1 MLHIGMDD
9 TDSVEGGCT
18 TWLATEVIKELSDF
32 DLIGCPRLVRL
43 NPNVPWK
50 TRGNGAVSFTFGKG
64 KGNKKKIGEIDGS
77 NIFSFEN
84 GVSIKSL
91 RALVYSGLLAY
102 DQEEGNEPDYNE
114 FQVGNWLEDVDEK
127 MLTEMIDSMMESK
140 ILGNQ
145 LNMGIERNPQTKKKT
160 SPKDT

>member
-1 MLHIGMDD
+1 MHFSMNFWANF
-9 TDSVEGGCT
+9 TDILDISLE
-18 TWLATEVIKELSDF
+18 
-32 DLIGCPRLVRL
+32 
-43 NPNVPWK
+43 
-50 TRGNGAVSFTFGKG
+50 
-64 KGNKKKIGEIDGS
+64 KIGQV
-77 NIFSFEN
+77 FEN

-160 SPKDT
+160 SPNPNLRN